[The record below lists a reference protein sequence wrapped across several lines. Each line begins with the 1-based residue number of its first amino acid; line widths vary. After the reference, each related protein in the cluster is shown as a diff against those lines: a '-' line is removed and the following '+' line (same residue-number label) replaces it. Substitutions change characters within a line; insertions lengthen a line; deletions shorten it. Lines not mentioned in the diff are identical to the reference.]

1 MTCII
6 FASGIILPRTI
17 VESKEYFEK
26 VMQDY
31 NQHRN
36 VRNLRKNCKDEAIDY
51 YWVMEY
57 RKTYPNRKEDQ
68 AQTEPPF
75 HATGHI
81 REYDVFYMECRAIGV
96 DYSRRS
102 QFGA

>member
-17 VESKEYFEK
+17 IESKEYFEK

-68 AQTEPPF
+68 AQTEPPPSC
-75 HATGHI
+75 HWPYQRI
-81 REYDVFYMECRAIGV
+81 
-96 DYSRRS
+96 
-102 QFGA
+102 